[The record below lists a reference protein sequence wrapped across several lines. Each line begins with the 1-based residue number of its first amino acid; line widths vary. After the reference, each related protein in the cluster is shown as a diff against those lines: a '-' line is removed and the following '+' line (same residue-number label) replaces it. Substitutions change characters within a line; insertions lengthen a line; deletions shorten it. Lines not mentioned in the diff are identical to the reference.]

1 MSNDNEFRIVILN
14 YIFFPPFPVPG
25 DVGMFMTE
33 VAPGGVAGRAGV
45 KTNDRL
51 IEVNGENTE
60 NATHDQI
67 IEKVRVLSLFTL
79 LCG

>member
-1 MSNDNEFRIVILN
+1 
-14 YIFFPPFPVPG
+14 
-25 DVGMFMTE
+25 MFMTE

>member
-1 MSNDNEFRIVILN
+1 
-14 YIFFPPFPVPG
+14 
-25 DVGMFMTE
+25 MFMTE
-33 VAPGGVAGRAGV
+33 VAPGGVAARAGV

-51 IEVNGENTE
+51 IEVNGENME

-67 IEKVRVLSLFTL
+67 VEKVRVQSLFTL